1 MNYLFDS
8 SAIFRLIRDNNI
20 DLLVGGYTIKLAQYE
35 IGNIFWKEA
44 RIHKRISEQEAKH
57 LLSDAYT
64 AISAIEVREIAN
76 AQQVLELALKLGTSF
91 YDASYLYE
99 AVQLKV
105 PFITEDEKLKQKV
118 EGSIKTM
125 LVDEI
130 LR

>member
-44 RIHKRISEQEAKH
+44 RLHKHISEQEAKH

>member
-44 RIHKRISEQEAKH
+44 RLHKRISEQEAKH

>member
-64 AISAIEVREIAN
+64 AISAIEVREMAN

>member
-44 RIHKRISEQEAKH
+44 RLHKRISEQEAKH

-64 AISAIEVREIAN
+64 AISAIEVREMAN

>member
-64 AISAIEVREIAN
+64 AISAIEVMEMAN

>member
-64 AISAIEVREIAN
+64 AISAIEVREMAN

-99 AVQLKV
+99 AMQLKV